1 MQLALGSY
9 TGDGTDNRQI
19 TGIGFQPDLVIMRA
33 RDSGQYAV
41 WRSSTM
47 SGDKTAYFAQAAAL
61 FANAI
66 QSLDSDGFTVGTH
79 ATVNSNGV
87 TYDWQ
92 AFKDNGVPDFKVGTF
107 TGDGTDNRDITAL
120 GFDPDFVTIKRDGLW
135 YGRWRTSS
143 NSGDQA
149 VSFTDDGD
157 QSNEIQAFV
166 TDGFQVGT
174 GQNANGAPYHWFAFK
189 AVAGASGY
197 GSYAGNNA
205 DDRSINGV
213 GFQPDLVWVKGNSSL
228 ARGASRPSSIAGDT
242 TVFFTSAAA
251 AANHVQALESDGFQV
266 GTSQNASG
274 YTYRWFA
281 WKSGETVAEKSSS
294 DSAAGTDSAVM
305 AIAKSSSDSG
315 TSTEAGAHEDAP
327 HGTDEGFGDDRV
339 ADREFGAAQAGVAG
353 EAGSV
358 AAAQTGGDAATGTD
372 STAVGQ
378 ARADAGAATDSA
390 SVFPQTAAVLLEAEV
405 INRLTDQVRFDVEV
419 FYERIASAVL
429 LGATVMPLLVTP
441 VQIAVSV
448 INQEFRDA
456 AAGDLIAPAA
466 QIDFI

>member
-1 MQLALGSY
+1 MRCALGSY
-9 TGDGTDNRQI
+9 SGDGTDNRQI
-19 TGIGFQPDLVIMRA
+19 TGVGFQPDLVIVRA

-61 FANAI
+61 FANGI
-66 QSLDSDGFTVGTH
+66 QSLDSDGFTIGTH
-79 ATVNSNGV
+79 ATVNSSGV

-92 AFKDNGVPDFKVGTF
+92 AFEDNGVPDFKVGTF
-107 TGDGTDNRDITAL
+107 TGDGTDNRNITGL

-149 VSFTDDGD
+149 LSFTDDGD
-157 QSNEIQAFV
+157 QSNDIQAFV
-166 TDGFQVGT
+166 SDGFQVGT
-174 GQNANGAPYHWFAFK
+174 SQNGNGAVYHWFAFK
-189 AVAGASGY
+189 AVAGAASY
-197 GSYAGNNA
+197 GSYAGNAA
-205 DDRSINGV
+205 DNRSIAGA

-228 ARGASRPSSIAGDT
+228 AKGATRPSSIAGDT
-242 TVFFTSAAA
+242 TEFFTSAAA

-266 GTSQNASG
+266 GTAQNASG

-281 WKSGETVAEKSSS
+281 WKSGETITEKAGS

-327 HGTDEGFGDDRV
+327 YGTDEGFADERIG
-339 ADREFGAAQAGVAG
+339 DREFGAAQGAAAG
-353 EAGSV
+353 EAASL
-358 AAAQTGGDAATGTD
+358 AAAQAGGDAATGTD
-372 STAVGQ
+372 SGSVGH
-378 ARADAGAATDSA
+378 AGADAGAATESA
-390 SVFPQTAAVLLEAEV
+390 SIFPQSAGVLLEAEV
-405 INRLTDQVRFDVEV
+405 VNRLSDQVRLEVEV

-429 LGATVMPLLVTP
+429 LEADVTPLLISP
-441 VQIAVSV
+441 VQIAAAI

-456 AAGDLIAPAA
+456 AAGALIAPEAE
-466 QIDFI
+466 ISFT